1 MIQTVT
7 GEFAVNILRKKLNSG
22 VVIFDG
28 AMGTE
33 LYKRNFF
40 VNNSYEQLNLTR
52 PAVITEIHKAYL
64 SAGAEVLTAN
74 TFNANARNLRRYGI
88 AGDLDA
94 INRAGISIART
105 AANGNA
111 LVAASVG
118 PVGEP
123 ESAADTRSRADI
135 ITEQLNSLLEAD
147 FIIFESMRS
156 FEDLSAV
163 LEAVQQ
169 FPDLVYVLSFAADS
183 PLASDMQKLLDTVG
197 STLSANPPAALGIN
211 CGGGP
216 EAVLAGFEKLV
227 KLTNLPI
234 ILQPNAGTPRDVDGR
249 TLYMASEEYLSTYA
263 VRFARLGAAA
273 VGGCCGIGPEL
284 INAIS
289 TAVKPLAGAKRIEIQ
304 VKENAPELS
313 EPLPVS
319 ERGTLG
325 AKLARGEFIRTVE
338 LTPSPGFDMTKLLAN
353 AQKCKDNGIDAI
365 NLPDGPRASAR
376 ISPLLAAKTI
386 EDKVG
391 IATIPHCCC
400 RDKSLIGL
408 QSELL
413 SYAASGI
420 RQLLFI
426 TGDPP
431 KLGDYPFSS
440 GVFDVDA
447 IGLVAMQNKMNRG
460 VDCGNKS
467 INGQTATLIGVGL
480 DPNAIDQER
489 EYRRICEKAEAGADF
504 IQTQPVFDPAA
515 LLNFIRRIEHL
526 HLPVIAGVW
535 PLVSLRN
542 AQFMRNEVPGVVVPD
557 SIMQR
562 IAVPETKEGQL
573 AVGIE
578 IAREALAEI
587 RPFVAGVELSAPFGN
602 VDTALKVIQ

>member
-1 MIQTVT
+1 M
-7 GEFAVNILRKKLNSG
+7 NILRKKLISG

-28 AMGTE
+28 AMGSE

-40 VNNSYEQLNLTR
+40 VNNSYEQLNLIR
-52 PAVITEIHKAYL
+52 PAVISDIHKAYL

-88 AGDLDA
+88 TGDIEA
-94 INRAGISIART
+94 INRAGVELARS
-105 AANGNA
+105 AANGKA

-123 ESAADTRSRADI
+123 ESAADTRSRGEIVA
-135 ITEQLNSLLEAD
+135 EQLQYLLEAD
-147 FIIFESMRS
+147 FVIFESMRTA
-156 FEDLSAV
+156 EDLTAV
-163 LEAVQQ
+163 LEAAGK
-169 FPDLVYVLSFAADS
+169 FPDLVYILSFAADS
-183 PLASDMQKLLDTVG
+183 PLMADKKALLDAIARGAAV
-197 STLSANPPAALGIN
+197 NPPAALGIN

-216 EAVLAGFEKLV
+216 EAVLEEFEAFS
-227 KLTNLPI
+227 KLTRLPFV
-234 ILQPNAGTPRDVDGR
+234 LQPNAGNPRDVDGR
-249 TLYMASEEYLSTYA
+249 TLYMASGEYLSTYA

-284 INAIS
+284 INAVS
-289 TAVKPLAGAKRIEIQ
+289 TAVKPLAGAEKIQ
-304 VKENAPELS
+304 ITVKEEAAVLPEVL
-313 EPLPVS
+313 PLA
-319 ERGTLG
+319 ERGLLG
-325 AKLARGEFIRTVE
+325 AKLAKGEFIRTVE
-338 LTPSPGFDMTKLLAN
+338 LTPAAGFDMTKLLAN

-376 ISPLLAAKTI
+376 ITPRLAAKTI
-386 EDKVG
+386 EEKIG
-391 IATIPHCCC
+391 IAAIPHCCC

-408 QSELL
+408 QAELL
-413 SYAASGI
+413 SYAAAGI

-426 TGDPP
+426 TGNPP

-440 GVFDVDA
+440 GVFDIDA
-447 IGLVAMQNKMNRG
+447 VGLVAMQNKMNRG
-460 VDCGNKS
+460 VDCGGKS

-504 IQTQPVFDPAA
+504 IQTQPVFDPSA
-515 LLNFIRRIEHL
+515 LLNFIKRIEHL

-557 SIMQR
+557 HIMQR

-587 RPFVAGVELSAPFGN
+587 RPFIAGVELSAPFGN
-602 VDTALKVIQ
+602 VDTALRILQ

>member
-1 MIQTVT
+1 
-7 GEFAVNILRKKLNSG
+7 
-22 VVIFDG
+22 
-28 AMGTE
+28 MGTE

-40 VNNSYEQLNLTR
+40 VNNSYEQLNVTR
-52 PAVITEIHKAYL
+52 PAVISEIHRAYL

-88 AGDLDA
+88 ASEVAA
-94 INRAGISIART
+94 INRAGVELARA
-105 AANGNA
+105 AANAKA

-123 ESAADTRSRADI
+123 ESDADTKSRAEI
-135 ITEQLNSLLEAD
+135 ITEQLQALLEAD
-147 FIIFESMRS
+147 FVIFESMRT
-156 FEDLSAV
+156 FEDLTGA
-163 LEAVQQ
+163 LEAVKG
-169 FPDLVYVLSFAADS
+169 FSDLVYVLSFAANS
-183 PLASDMQKLLDTVG
+183 PLMEDPEKLLSLIDDSVA
-197 STLSANPPAALGIN
+197 ANPPAALGIN

-216 EAVLAGFEKLV
+216 EALLKEFERLMKV
-227 KLTNLPI
+227 TRLPI
-234 ILQPNAGTPRDVDGR
+234 ILQPNAGTPKDVDGH

-284 INAIS
+284 INAVS
-289 TAVKPLAGAKRIEIQ
+289 TAVKPLAGAKKIEIT
-304 VKENAPELS
+304 VKEESGKLP
-313 EPLPVS
+313 EPLPPA

-325 AKLARGEFIRTVE
+325 AKLAKGEFVRTVE
-338 LTPSPGFDMTKLLAN
+338 LTPAAGFDMTKLLAN

-376 ISPLLAAKTI
+376 ITPLLAAKTI
-386 EDKVG
+386 EEKIG

-440 GVFDVDA
+440 GVFDIDA

-504 IQTQPVFDPAA
+504 IQTQPVFEPSA
-515 LLNFIRRIEHL
+515 LLNFIKRIEHL

-557 SIMQR
+557 AIMQR

-587 RPFVAGVELSAPFGN
+587 RPYIAGVELSAPFGN
-602 VDTALKVIQ
+602 VDTALKVMQ

>member
-1 MIQTVT
+1 MKGIP
-7 GEFAVNILRKKLNSG
+7 ALNILRKKLNSG
-22 VVIFDG
+22 VIIFDG

-40 VNNSYEQLNLTR
+40 VNNSYEQLNVIR
-52 PAVITEIHKAYL
+52 PAVISDIHKAYL

-74 TFNANARNLRRYGI
+74 TFNANARNLRRFGI
-88 AGDLDA
+88 ANDVKA
-94 INRAGISIART
+94 INQAGVDLARN
-105 AANGNA
+105 AANGKA
-111 LVAASVG
+111 MVAASVG

-123 ESAADTRSRADI
+123 ESAADTKSRSEI
-135 ITEQLNSLLEAD
+135 IAEQLSFLLEAD
-147 FIIFESMRS
+147 FVIFESMRS
-156 FEDLSAV
+156 FNDLSGV
-163 LEAVQQ
+163 LEAVKLY
-169 FPDLVYVLSFAADS
+169 PDLVYVLSFAANS
-183 PLASDMQKLLDTVG
+183 PLMEDKKALLELIEKECV
-197 STLSANPPAALGIN
+197 SNPPAALGIN

-216 EAVLAGFEKLV
+216 EAVLQEFELLN
-227 KLTNLPI
+227 KLTKLPI
-234 ILQPNAGTPRDVDGR
+234 ILQPNAGTPKDVDGR

-289 TAVKPLAGAKRIEIQ
+289 TAVKPLAGNKKIEIT
-304 VKENAPELS
+304 VKEESAELAAPA
-313 EPLPVS
+313 PLS

-325 AKLARGEFIRTVE
+325 AKLAKGEFIRTVE
-338 LTPSPGFDMTKLLAN
+338 LTPAPGFDMTKLLAN

-376 ISPLLAAKTI
+376 ITPLLAAKTI
-386 EDKVG
+386 EEKIG

-420 RQLLFI
+420 KQLLFI

-440 GVFDVDA
+440 GVFDIDA

-460 VDCGNKS
+460 VDCGGKS
-467 INGQTATLIGVGL
+467 INGQTSTLIGVGL

-504 IQTQPVFDPAA
+504 IQTQPVFEPAA
-515 LLNFIRRIEHL
+515 LLNFIKRIEHL

-587 RPFVAGVELSAPFGN
+587 RPFIAGVELSAPFGN
-602 VDTALKVIQ
+602 VDTALKVMQ